1 MKIFTFRYEKNPK
14 KSALAAMKSAIKTG
28 KPDIRSNELICDS
41 MDAMLKIMSKARF
54 EVFAAIV
61 ENKPESLYELAEIL
75 EKDHANVLRDVKSL
89 ETLGLITLA
98 SVKDGARARL
108 KPESSYD
115 KIVIEFAPK
124 KLSRAM

>member
-1 MKIFTFRYEKNPK
+1 MKIFTFRYEKNPR
-14 KSALAAMKSAIKTG
+14 KSAISAMKAAIKTG
-28 KPDIRSNELICDS
+28 KPDIRDNELVCDS

-61 ENKPESLYELAEIL
+61 ENKPESLYELAKIL
-75 EKDHANVLRDVKSL
+75 DKDQGNVLRDVKSL
-89 ETLGLITLA
+89 ESLGLVKLVSA
-98 SVKDGARARL
+98 KDGKRERL

-124 KLSRAM
+124 KLAKAI